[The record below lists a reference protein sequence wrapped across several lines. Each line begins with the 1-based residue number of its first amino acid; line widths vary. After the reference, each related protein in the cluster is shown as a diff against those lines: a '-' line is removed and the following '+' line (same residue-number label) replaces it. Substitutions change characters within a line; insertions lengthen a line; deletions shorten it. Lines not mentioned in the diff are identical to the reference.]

1 MLDLICEFSRCNCIA
16 ICAVLVPA
24 NLLATLQTMI
34 FTALRRPRSQVRL
47 TAGIASTYA
56 LVMVFHVLTWFAV
69 GVVMAPT
76 YILFF
81 LASVCLTLNAWAIV
95 HSPSMAR
102 LLRVWELGS
111 DRPRPRSIATIEIFY
126 RSSGLF
132 WR

>member
-1 MLDLICEFSRCNCIA
+1 M
-16 ICAVLVPA
+16 
-24 NLLATLQTMI
+24 LATLQTMI

-76 YILFF
+76 YILFL
-81 LASVCLTLNAWAIV
+81 LASVCLTLNAWAV
-95 HSPSMAR
+95 THSPSMAR

-111 DRPRPRSIATIEIFY
+111 SARVPAR
-126 RSSGLF
+126 
-132 WR
+132 